1 MMEEYF
7 TQPILD
13 AVARAAEIAQ
23 KANCSLAQL
32 ALAWCLRRPE
42 VTSVITGATKPEQV
56 DDNVAAADLD
66 VDPRVLAE
74 LDRVLEPVAPFEAYT
89 S

>member
-1 MMEEYF
+1 
-7 TQPILD
+7 
-13 AVARAAEIAQ
+13 
-23 KANCSLAQL
+23 
-32 ALAWCLRRPE
+32 LRRPE